1 MKKVLMLA
9 VCAATFSMGSAAMA
23 DVTLKCNKPPAA
35 PIIPDAKTAS
45 SAALREAAKEIET
58 KVPLANAYMDCL
70 LAEMNRV
77 KRGYDNSVKR
87 YTKSVEAYNARTGR

>member
-1 MKKVLMLA
+1 MKTKLMMA
-9 VCAATFSMGSAAMA
+9 VTAGALMMAGSAMA

-35 PIIPDAKTAS
+35 PSIPDAKTAS

-58 KVPLANAYMDCL
+58 KVPQANAYMDCL

-77 KRGYDNSVKR
+77 KNSYDVSVSK
-87 YTKSVEAYNARTGR
+87 YKKAVEAYNARTGR